1 MPSRLKYIRI
11 KKNSDSNNY
20 FKVIKYPPIPL
31 SQNDIYV
38 ITTLGDR
45 LDTLAN
51 TFYKDP
57 SLWWVITK
65 ANPDKIRRDGLLIK
79 PGIQIRIPSIIE
91 KILIDFEK
99 INKNK

>member
-45 LDTLAN
+45 LDTLAHM
-51 TFYKDP
+51 FYNDVD
-57 SLWWVITK
+57 LWWIIAT
-65 ANPDKIRRDGLLIK
+65 ANPDIVRRDSFNLK
-79 PGIQIRIPSIIE
+79 PGLEMRIPQDIQT
-91 KILIDFEK
+91 ILKNFEQL
-99 INKNK
+99 NNA